1 MENDKRKDGKLN
13 GSEEENKN
21 FNTGPRLFILNF
33 LFLLILVLTQ
43 KQPNDFS
50 HRR

>member
-21 FNTGPRLFILNF
+21 FGTWPRLFILNF
-33 LFLLILVLTQ
+33 VSVDPVLTQ